1 VDEPAE
7 RVAVPA
13 ATVVLVRDGA
23 RGLEVLYLRRSASVD
38 FHGGA
43 WVFPGGR
50 IDPGDYA
57 AERPDDVDAA
67 ARRAA
72 VREAR
77 EEAGLVVD
85 PTMLHH
91 FAHWTTSLGAPKRFA
106 TWFFAGRAGDGDVQV
121 DGGEISDHRWLRPDE
136 ALAAQRAR
144 EIELPAPT
152 FVTSLALSTV
162 ATAGEALAR
171 FASRPPERFRPRI
184 CAHAE
189 GRVSLYE
196 PDVAY
201 ADGDLERAGA
211 RHRLWMLRSGWRYE
225 REF

>member
-1 VDEPAE
+1 MSAPAD
-7 RVAVPA
+7 VAPAPA

-23 RGLEVLYLRRSASVD
+23 SGLEVLYLRRAAGVE

-50 IDPGDYA
+50 IDAGDYLD
-57 AERPDDVDAA
+57 RTDDVEAA

-85 PTMLHH
+85 PATLER
-91 FAHWTTSLGAPKRFA
+91 FAHWTTSVGAPKRFS
-106 TWFFAGRAGDGDVQV
+106 TWFFAGRASDGDVQV
-121 DGGEISDHRWLRPDE
+121 DGGEIQDHRWLRPED

-152 FVTSLALSTV
+152 FVTTLGLAEVT
-162 ATAGEALAR
+162 TAREALAR
-171 FASRPPERFRPRI
+171 FASRPAERFQPRI
-184 CAHAE
+184 QAHAE

-201 ADGDLERAGA
+201 ADGDLARPGA

>member
-1 VDEPAE
+1 MADAGAVTPA
-7 RVAVPA
+7 PA
-13 ATVVLVRDGA
+13 ATVVLLRDGA
-23 RGLEVLYLRRSASVD
+23 RGLEVLYLQRSASVD

-50 IDPGDYA
+50 IDPEDYRDRA
-57 AERPDDVDAA
+57 DDVEAA

-72 VREAR
+72 AREAR

-85 PTMLHH
+85 PASLHH
-91 FAHWTTSLGAPKRFA
+91 FAHWTTSVGAPKRFA
-106 TWFFAGRAGDGDVQV
+106 TWFFAGRAADGDVRV
-121 DGGEISDHRWLRPDE
+121 DGGEIQAHRWLRPE
-136 ALAAQRAR
+136 QALAAQRER

-152 FVTSLALSTV
+152 FVTSLALARV
-162 ATAGEALAR
+162 ATADEALAA
-171 FASRPPERFRPRI
+171 FASRGVERFRPRV
-184 CAHAE
+184 HPQPE

-201 ADGDLERAGA
+201 TDGDLERLGA

>member
-1 VDEPAE
+1 VADAPA
-7 RVAVPA
+7 VAAVPA

-50 IDPGDYA
+50 IDPEDYPSGRA
-57 AERPDDVDAA
+57 DDVDAA

-72 VREAR
+72 AREAR

-85 PTMLHH
+85 AATLRH
-91 FAHWTTSLGAPKRFA
+91 FAHWTTSVGAPKRFA
-106 TWFFAGRAGDGDVQV
+106 TWFFAGRTSGGEVRV
-121 DGGEISDHRWLRPDE
+121 DGGEISEHRWLRPDE

-152 FVTSLALSTV
+152 FVTSTWLAAVGS
-162 ATAGEALAR
+162 ASEALAL
-171 FASRPPERFRPRI
+171 FASRPVERFRPRI
-184 CAHAE
+184 QPHAE
-189 GRVSLYE
+189 GRISLYE

-201 ADGDLERAGA
+201 SNGDLERAGA
-211 RHRLWMLRSGWRYE
+211 RHRLWMLRSSWRYE